1 MLKIPM
7 PNCACSHF
15 IQINWNDILVGVIEP
30 LLEQPGLSSRA
41 RFFLE
46 EFRKSLGISF
56 SDVITSDLG
65 LKPGFQTTVLALNE
79 TQKEKLVS
87 FWEKYRDLILWAVD
101 EKNRNADKENIEESN
116 KRLYY
121 TKGDGQGYSMSRMVQ
136 AVISEWGSLHTYDE
150 IVDTFSIRQKAN
162 TNNIIKEVNR
172 ANSDYY
178 FMDQIIETRDKKE
191 CVVYKLWSQSEFD
204 MFVQKAEDVSIRIEQ
219 FKPVTLSKDESA
231 LLIEFYEKNEK
242 LILTAL
248 ETMRFS
254 TPWNNGED
262 IDAPDADLRDQLEAT
277 LRRIR
282 IRKNRKS

>member
-1 MLKIPM
+1 
-7 PNCACSHF
+7 
-15 IQINWNDILVGVIEP
+15 
-30 LLEQPGLSSRA
+30 
-41 RFFLE
+41 
-46 EFRKSLGISF
+46 
-56 SDVITSDLG
+56 
-65 LKPGFQTTVLALNE
+65 
-79 TQKEKLVS
+79 
-87 FWEKYRDLILWAVD
+87 
-101 EKNRNADKENIEESN
+101 
-116 KRLYY
+116 
-121 TKGDGQGYSMSRMVQ
+121 
-136 AVISEWGSLHTYDE
+136 
-150 IVDTFSIRQKAN
+150 
-162 TNNIIKEVNR
+162 
-172 ANSDYY
+172 
-178 FMDQIIETRDKKE
+178 
-191 CVVYKLWSQSEFD
+191 